1 VLLTINLA
9 EGPSDLFVVVTT
21 TCHILDEIILGL
33 IAEPQ
38 GLLEDLSYLN
48 QIVLGWLEWQDV
60 VITFHFDKM
69 YPFVYTVKFL
79 LGIIG

>member
-9 EGPSDLFVVVTT
+9 EGPPDLLVVVTT
-21 TCHILDEIILGL
+21 TCHILDEIILCL

-48 QIVLGWLEWQDV
+48 QIVLRWLEWQDV

-69 YPFVYTVKFL
+69 YPFGYT
-79 LGIIG
+79 I

>member
-1 VLLTINLA
+1 MLLTINLA
-9 EGPSDLFVVVTT
+9 EGPSDLLVVVTT
-21 TCHILDEIILGL
+21 TCDILDEIILGL

-48 QIVLGWLEWQDV
+48 QIVLRWLEWQDV